1 MYPTVKQ
8 QSSSS
13 DGAIRAVRAAMRPL
27 LLVIF
32 LGCLVLWVM
41 MPTNTYRGK
50 WLLQLQAKTDSTY
63 FGQQGTTMLIYTFP
77 VLFAAV
83 LGCVYLHLGKKLNDN
98 KSISS
103 PKEDRLT
110 VWKKPVLVKGPLG
123 IVSMTELLFFV
134 MFIALLVWSFWEYLH
149 NGFQGIEA
157 TAAKKGEKLW
167 VSKLGAAALRLGLTG
182 NIVLAFL
189 FFPVAR
195 GSSILPLFGLTSEG
209 SIKYH
214 IWLGHICLALFTS
227 HGVCYII
234 RWIAKHNLLNQIR
247 EWDRTGVSILAGE
260 ISLLG
265 GLVMWVTTFPRIRRK
280 KFELFFYTHYLYIIF
295 MLFFILHVGIT
306 YAFISLPSFYLFL
319 VDRYLRF
326 LQSQRKVRLISA
338 RVLPCETVELNFS
351 KTPGLQYSPM
361 SILFVNLPSVSKL
374 QWHPFTVTSNSNLEQ
389 DKLSVTIKGDGS
401 WSKKLYQMLSS
412 SSSVDHLEAS
422 IEGPYGPVSTN
433 FLGHDTLVMVSGGSG
448 ITPFISV
455 IRELIFSSSVLKI
468 KTPKILLISSF
479 KSSSDLTMLDL
490 ILPLLGGPLDLSG
503 LQLQVEAYVTREKEP
518 ATENVKPLQALW
530 FKPKATDAPAS
541 AILGPNSWL
550 WLGVIISSSFVIFL
564 VLMGLLTRYY
574 IYPIDH
580 NTGLD
585 YPTSAQAAFNI
596 LLMCVSIA
604 LAASGAVLWNKKQNT
619 MEARQV
625 QNMEASSAYGSPASF
640 YNSDKELESLPRQS
654 LIQST
659 KVHYGERP
667 DLKRILFEC
676 KGKTVGVLA
685 SGPKKMRHE
694 VATICSSGLAD
705 NLHFESIS
713 FSW

>member
-1 MYPTVKQ
+1 MDPTVKK

-13 DGAIRAVRAAMRPL
+13 DGTIRAVRAAIRL
-27 LLVIF
+27 LALMIF
-32 LGCLVLWVM
+32 LGILVLFVM
-41 MPTNTYRGK
+41 MPTNTYKKK
-50 WLLQLQAKTDSTY
+50 WFVQVVATTDSTY
-63 FGQQGTTMLIYTFP
+63 FGRQGATILIYTFP
-77 VLFAAV
+77 VLFSAV
-83 LGCVYLHLGKKLNDN
+83 LGCAYLHLGKKLNNN
-98 KSISS
+98 KSKSS
-103 PKEDRLT
+103 PKDRLA
-110 VWKKPVLVKGPLG
+110 VLKRPVLVKGPLG
-123 IVSMTELLFFV
+123 IVSMIEMLFLV
-134 MFIALLVWSFWEYLH
+134 MFIALLVWSIYTYLRT
-149 NGFQGIEA
+149 GFQGIEDK
-157 TAAKKGEKLW
+157 AAKKGEKLW
-167 VSKLGAAALRLGLTG
+167 VSKLGAAALRLALTG
-182 NIVLAFL
+182 NIALAFL

-195 GSSILPLFGLTSEG
+195 GSSILPLIGLTSEA

-214 IWLGHICLALFTS
+214 IWLGHTCLTLFTT
-227 HGVCYII
+227 HGVCFII
-234 RWIAKHNLLNQIR
+234 RWIAKDSIWKQIR

-260 ISLLG
+260 ISLVG

-490 ILPLLGGPLDLSG
+490 ILPISGGPLDLSG
-503 LQLQVEAYVTREKEP
+503 LRLQVEAYVTREKEP

-550 WLGVIISSSFVIFL
+550 WLGAVISSSFVIFL

-604 LAASGAVLWNKKQNT
+604 ITASGAVLWNKKQNT

-625 QNMEASSAYGSPASF
+625 QNMEGSSAYGSPASF

-667 DLKRILFEC
+667 DLKRILFDC
-676 KGKTVGVLA
+676 KGKKVGVLA